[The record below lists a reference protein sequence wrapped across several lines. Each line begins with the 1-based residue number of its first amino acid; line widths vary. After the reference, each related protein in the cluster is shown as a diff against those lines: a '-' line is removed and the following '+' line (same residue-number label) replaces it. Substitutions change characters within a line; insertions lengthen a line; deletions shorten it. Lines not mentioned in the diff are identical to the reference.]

1 MPDRRSSYG
10 RGQVPDPTNH
20 PALSQHGWR
29 SPEPLASSSLPSP
42 ADPVFDGVF
51 GPYTITDHDRR
62 EVLGYRLALTALA
75 LGQLGLLLTWRQGGA
90 ALLWPWF
97 LLMAAGLGLALRWIH
112 IYLRPL
118 HRALQLFWLA
128 GCLGGVVLAQRVGI
142 AAMGEA
148 LREQPLWILAVGPF
162 FAALTGV
169 GFKEFFCFRRPEA
182 IGVTLLLPVA
192 LLGRLS
198 GLLPLA
204 TTATLLT
211 LESVLLLVLC
221 LRKFPMPAAADVGDK
236 SVFLHLEAQRRLGAA
251 DSTAVSTEA
260 A

>member
-1 MPDRRSSYG
+1 MALPFDAGGVGPLIEGVYG
-10 RGQVPDPTNH
+10 PFR
-20 PALSQHGWR
+20 
-29 SPEPLASSSLPSP
+29 
-42 ADPVFDGVF
+42 
-51 GPYTITDHDRR
+51 ITERDQR
-62 EVLGYRLALTALA
+62 EVLAYRLSLLA
-75 LGQLGLLLTWRQGGA
+75 AAIAQGALLLQWQLLGSA
-90 ALLWPWF
+90 ALWPW
-97 LLMAAGLGLALRWIH
+97 LLALAAGIGLALRWIH

-128 GCLGGVVLAQRVGI
+128 GCLGGLLLAQRVGLGS
-142 AAMGEA
+142 MGET

-198 GLLPLA
+198 GLLPV
-204 TTATLLT
+204 TTTTTLLT

-236 SVFLHLEAQRRLGAA
+236 SVFLHLEAQRQGAA
-251 DSTAVSTEA
+251 AATPAAVSTPAAAVTPAAVSTEA
-260 A
+260 T

>member
-1 MPDRRSSYG
+1 M
-10 RGQVPDPTNH
+10 
-20 PALSQHGWR
+20 
-29 SPEPLASSSLPSP
+29 ASSSLPSP
-42 ADPVFDGVF
+42 ADPVFDGMF

-75 LGQLGLLLTWRQGGA
+75 LGQLGLLLTWRQGGGE
-90 ALLWPWF
+90 LLWPWL

-128 GCLGGVVLAQRVGI
+128 GCLGGLLLAQRVGPG
-142 AAMGEA
+142 AMGA
-148 LREQPLWILAVGPF
+148 TLQEQPFWILAVGPF

-198 GLLPLA
+198 GLLPVA
-204 TTATLLT
+204 TTATLLM

-236 SVFLHLEAQRRLGAA
+236 SVFLHLEAQRQGAA
-251 DSTAVSTEA
+251 AALAAAVSTSPAVPTSPAMPTEA
-260 A
+260 T